1 LDKIMAIE
9 APKSTSTS
17 NSGSFNA
24 VPDTDRSRLSSAR
37 KHGQARQQSH
47 RSEAERKRD
56 EDLGGIQLQLSVLGD
71 IPGYHLYWENDDNG
85 AIEKLLSE
93 GFDFVTQDEIQQR
106 KSLIVPDLDISSCIS
121 RFVKGRREDGTAL
134 RAYLLKCADEIWA
147 ARESRR
153 YKQAD
158 AWDKDIREGKIHH
171 GDGRYKPKGT
181 EIDLNT
187 QFSKSY

>member
-1 LDKIMAIE
+1 MAIE
-9 APKSTSTS
+9 TPKS
-17 NSGSFNA
+17 NSGAFNA
-24 VPDTDRSRLSSAR
+24 VPETDRNRLTSAR
-37 KHGQARQQSH
+37 KHGQVRQQSQ
-47 RSEAERKRD
+47 RTEAERARD
-56 EDLGGIQLQLSVLGD
+56 DEFGGIQLQLSVAGD

-134 RAYLLKCADEIWA
+134 RAYLLKCTDEIWA

-153 YKQAD
+153 YRQCD
-158 AWDKDIREGKIHH
+158 EWDKSIREGTVQH

-181 EIDLNT
+181 SIELDT
-187 QFSKSY
+187 KFSKSY